1 MLETIFL
8 TILFAVL
15 LVAAGITGEISGFRA
30 FVCSRNSQDFTRRLV
45 LTAGLYLAVSLLLAL
60 FLTRLIS
67 LSNPK

>member
-30 FVCSRNSQDFTRRLV
+30 FVCSRSSQDFTRRLV

-67 LSNPK
+67 LSNLK